1 MVGTSNLGSW
11 DGQWLWWVKLF
22 FGWLSSPFGLVESP
36 YSSHHNSLM
45 GRAGSGHWPRRHRP
59 YLVPCHSLAVDWFQA
74 QVRMKGRWTGN
85 HGELPFFLPSSM
97 GNSLQIFRSKSLYVY
112 FVFWHPA
119 SNPVL
124 FFSRKRY
131 AVQRVLHVSSSK
143 PRAGCL
149 FHLGG

>member
-112 FVFWHPA
+112 FFSDILQVTQYFFFPESGMQYSEYYTSA
-119 SNPVL
+119 AANPGQVVY
-124 FFSRKRY
+124 FI
-131 AVQRVLHVSSSK
+131 
-143 PRAGCL
+143 
-149 FHLGG
+149 